1 MSGKIKKIKL
11 KFNEINI
18 SYTGGTTSSEI
29 LKIKQ
34 VEFGN
39 LNVFNSGD
47 RRDKINVS
55 KMENDFEDYKYNAER
70 DNNGQTE
77 YTLNIPSDTTADILL
92 VAGGGGGGCRQ
103 VGSSFGSGGGGAGGL
118 VFESNKK
125 LSAGDYTIKV
135 GKGGRGGSYDQLRNN
150 YVNNEKGKDTEII
163 YNSEYLLLAYGGGQG
178 GNRNW
183 DQHKQ
188 YQNIGKSGGS
198 SGGSAPYYQNGS
210 YIQSSESVQTNTIN
224 DSYGNVGGDSS
235 NSPNFSGGGG
245 GGAGS
250 PGVTDVYYSLYN
262 QIIPHGGD
270 GLSEVNGNDFKTF
283 FEIDDTSIG
292 EHHTDGKVY
301 FAGGGGGCRG
311 YNKDGGNGGIGG
323 GGDGEIGDG
332 EIITTKAEN
341 GKEGTGG
348 GGGGSRLNVAGNGG
362 SGIVYIRLKVEVTD
376 DNLQK
381 LIDNNNQSDY
391 EINLNNNNILI
402 FNLNDDIDRKNILN
416 SLNRIILKTEKISQ
430 INNLNY
436 DVILEN
442 DEGDEILFET
452 INETTSPDI
461 TQINNYS
468 EYKSRYFNLFTE
480 ERLYP
485 PYIFRDLPLLPN
497 DIFTISNRLYG
508 NGNYEINYSS
518 SQDAEN
524 NPLNI
529 FKNDF
534 TSFTWGN
541 NNYTNNSGLP
551 LRDINSI
558 SEYNQTE
565 NINSYKGD
573 SISIKLPNKII
584 LTKFILVIKD
594 YNNVTIQNLSKFPL
608 EFKIFGKNTDLEDI
622 WKEIIEIEISKNS
635 LNNIYN
641 DKYFINSYYT
651 RLHTYNYEGTD
662 DYKEYQ
668 LIFEKD
674 FFCDILIVGG
684 GGAGG
689 AGRSN
694 SNRGGGGGGAGGLI
708 YIKKIILR
716 PGTYNIRVGN
726 GGQVSNQNGFNSSI
740 VNNDYTTISYEANG
754 GGGGGNTGTSN
765 TDGNEGG
772 SGGGGANYSGSGG
785 SANNNDYGNNGGNA
799 MGAEPHNTGSGSGG
813 GGASLPGENSELS
826 KIGKGGKG
834 IIINISGQDI
844 EYAKGGDGGRYDDGN
859 GNNGLANTGNGG
871 NGAGKNQNQIGG
883 KGGSGIVIIKEYTNY
898 YNSYKHIFDESN
910 KRQTGLEQFDEY
922 ALVINKI
929 GGGTNVD
936 FGTWEIYGKEKFSE
950 LDQVPTNV
958 PLKRNIKYSHFY
970 KVFEEKT
977 DTDNSSNISIDDYI
991 NYIPNNNNVSNL
1003 SFSTLRGLSI
1013 DSELPIKDDILA
1025 RYIPNNIYMTF
1036 SENDNIIQWNDI
1048 YNNYN
1053 ITNIYGSPL
1062 IQKITPNSNGLY
1074 TDNQRMTIS
1083 TMKGTKDDSIQFP
1096 FTLPENYTFCYIARY
1111 TGDNNK
1117 RIFNS
1122 KNSKTYWC
1130 FNDNT
1135 TCTSMYNNKIY
1146 STTIKQ
1152 ISDND
1157 YWIIGI
1163 ETGDSMRY
1171 NGMDCTNYIYDNTYS
1186 IDNSYEYQNDNSDTN
1201 SITINGGDEDN
1212 KGSWE
1217 IGELIF
1223 YNRKLSESEKIEIE
1237 EYFANRYYHISFTS
1251 IVQTIDDY
1259 NDIITNKYS
1268 INSDNN
1274 YDTYDDFYIWYN
1286 IYNGYKYAYSKLN
1299 SNIYGPANYL
1309 FDIKRFKKDD
1319 NIYYYWILFVD
1330 NQNNQNNEN
1339 KFLEITIPNT
1349 EHNLYLIALG
1359 GGGSAGSY
1367 NNYNGSFSN
1376 GIISGPGNAGEL
1388 RIFKTTNRN
1397 INNNILQIQVGHGG
1411 KMTEKEGRDGGDS
1424 KIISNNYV
1432 DIIYEA
1438 NLYGCGYNN
1447 NGELGLGHYYHK
1459 NYLIENDYFNINN
1472 IIIKEVTISYFI
1484 SHSLFLDQNGKV
1496 YSCGINNYGQL
1507 GIGDTTNKN
1516 IPTLINIDIDDN
1528 QMPIITK
1535 ISTGDKYS
1543 LFLDQNRKVYSCGI
1557 NNYGQLGIGNTSTKY
1572 RPTLIPDFNNIID
1585 ISAGKQHSLFLD
1597 QYGIVYSC
1605 GRGSYG
1611 QLGLGITNTEYYSF
1625 PQEISNFVD
1634 INNNELSNPKIIKL
1648 SAGNNLSILLDNLG
1662 KVYSCGTNIYSQLG
1676 LGDTSSKF
1684 LPTFVDIYKDENGNT
1699 LPLPNINDIKTGYF
1713 HSLFLANNGDVY
1725 SCGQVSFGQLGLGKP
1740 NTGTDYLTEY
1750 YEQINRPTLIT
1761 IFNIGIDTIIDNKPV
1776 ISKIS
1781 AGYTHSLFLANN
1793 GDVYSCGGDSF
1804 DYYGH
1809 LGHDIIQE
1817 HSLYGGLK
1825 FLHYYTNKP
1834 TLITKIDNGDGT
1846 ESNIPNNITHINA
1859 GYLNTIVL
1867 SYNVLL
1873 STPRTQ
1879 ETNGNKGIKGLD
1891 YGTYNSHDINGGAIS
1906 KDLKTYLNDNSFS
1919 LDDIL
1924 TDNYIYWNSDLI
1936 VDEQTESGI
1945 YYGYGAPG
1953 VKTNN
1958 EYSGSSGVVAIIQS
1972 LEQFKNQITIT
1983 MTVSYGSSNNYN
1995 IGSYDNY
2002 EYHIFNHSGGSENQT
2017 EFQFSFDNN
2026 VTCDILI
2033 IGGGGGGGGCDTSY
2047 STSYPG
2053 GGGGAGKLIYISNIQ
2068 LQQNTIYTV
2077 KIGNRGNGGSI
2088 TNNYY
2093 NMIGYNGYDT
2103 QLTNNSTINCIAKG
2117 GGGGGAGSVSPVRTI
2132 GNNGGSGG
2140 GNGASN
2146 NNDYSTDIINGTMTI
2161 DNGTIESYGN
2171 IGGTGPRYYETKG
2184 GSGGGGAGSSGGNAS
2199 RGSNNGANG
2208 GNGKIY
2214 DLTNTNIEYA
2224 KGGKGGNYWGDDN
2237 RDGENGK
2244 GNGGIG
2250 GSRASSNR
2258 NGGKGGSGVVII
2270 RYLKTIYLS

>member
-11 KFNEINI
+11 IFNNI
-18 SYTGGTTSSEI
+18 DITYNDGTIRSEI
-29 LKIKQ
+29 KIKQ

-47 RRDKINVS
+47 RRDKINVN
-55 KMENDFEDYKYNAER
+55 KIRNDYYYYTYNVDN
-70 DNNGQTE
+70 DNNSGQTE
-77 YTLNIPSDTTADILL
+77 YTLNIPNNTTADILL

-103 VGSSFGSGGGGAGGL
+103 VNSSYGSGGGGAGGL
-118 VFESNKK
+118 VFELNKK
-125 LSAGDYTIKV
+125 LSVGTYTIKV
-135 GKGGRGGSYDQLRNN
+135 GKGGKGGSYQSDKGTYNE
-150 YVNNEKGKDTEII
+150 NEKGKDTEIV
-163 YNSEYLLLAYGGGQG
+163 YNSDYLLLAYGGGQG

-183 DQHKQ
+183 GIGLE
-188 YQNIGKSGGS
+188 YQNIGKTGGS
-198 SGGSAPYYQNGS
+198 SGGSAPYYNYVSNSFILQP
-210 YIQSSESVQTNTIN
+210 ESVQTNTIN
-224 DSYGNVGGDSS
+224 NSYGNVGGNSS
-235 NSPNFSGGGG
+235 SYYPNYSGGGG

-250 PGVTDVYYSLYN
+250 HGITDTINIQADGGNGLYKATIN
-262 QIIPHGGD
+262 ETD
-270 GLSEVNGNDFKTF
+270 YNFKTLF
-283 FEIDDTSIG
+283 KISDTTIG
-292 EHHTDGKVY
+292 DHHTNGKVY
-301 FAGGGGGCRG
+301 FAGGGGGCRA
-311 YNKDGGNGGIGG
+311 YNNGGGNGGIGG
-323 GGDGEIGDG
+323 GGNCEKSDTIQA
-332 EIITTKAEN
+332 TNALN
-341 GKEGTGG
+341 NTGG
-348 GGGGSRLNVAGNGG
+348 GGGGGRKLVASNGG
-362 SGIVYIRLKVEVTD
+362 SGIAIIRLKAEESD
-376 DNLQK
+376 DTNLLK
-381 LIDNNNQSDY
+381 LIDNDNQSDY
-391 EINLNNNNILI
+391 EIDLNNNILI
-402 FNLNDDIDRKNILN
+402 FYLNNDIDRKDILN
-416 SLNRIILKTEKISQ
+416 SLNQIILKTEKISQ

-436 DVILEN
+436 DIILEN
-442 DEGDEILFET
+442 DEDDEILFET
-452 INETTSPDI
+452 INETSPNI
-461 TQINNYS
+461 TIIDNYS
-468 EYKSRYFNLFTE
+468 EYKSRYFNVFTE

-485 PYIFRDLPLLPN
+485 PYIFRDLPLQTN
-497 DIFTISNRLYG
+497 NIFTISNRLYG
-508 NGNYEINYSS
+508 NGDYKINYSS
-518 SQDAEN
+518 SEDTEN
-524 NPLNI
+524 NPLNIFNI

-534 TSFTWGN
+534 TSFTWKN
-541 NNYTNNSGLP
+541 NNYTNNSGLS
-551 LRDINSI
+551 LRDINSF
-558 SEYNQTE
+558 SVYNKNE
-565 NINSYKGD
+565 NINSYNGD
-573 SISIKLPNKII
+573 WISIKLPNKII

-594 YNNVTIQNLSKFPL
+594 YNNVTINNLSKFPL
-608 EFKIFGKNTDLEDI
+608 EFKIFGKNNYLEDV
-622 WKEIIEIEISKNS
+622 WKEIIKIKIDKNE

-641 DKYFINSYYT
+641 DQYFINSYYT
-651 RLHTYNYEGTD
+651 RLHTYNYEGTN
-662 DYKEYQ
+662 DYKEYR
-668 LIFEKD
+668 LVIEND

-689 AGRSN
+689 AGTRGLD
-694 SNRGGGGGGAGGLI
+694 RGGGGGGAGGLI
-708 YIKKIILR
+708 YIKNIMLLS
-716 PGTYNIRVGN
+716 GTYNIIVGN
-726 GGQVSNQNGFNSSI
+726 GGQFSNHNGFKSSI
-740 VNNDYTTISYEANG
+740 IKSDNTTINYIAYG
-754 GGGGGNTGTSN
+754 GGGGGNTGNRNNN
-765 TDGNEGG
+765 TNGNGGG
-772 SGGGGANYSGSGG
+772 SGGGGADYNGSGG
-785 SANNNDYGNNGGNA
+785 NSIDNNYGNSGGKANQVNDWK
-799 MGAEPHNTGSGSGG
+799 GGSGAGG
-813 GGASLPGENSELS
+813 GGYNSSGQDSNSNTKGLGGN
-826 KIGKGGKG
+826 GKK
-834 IIINISGQDI
+834 INISGEDI

-859 GNNGLANTGNGG
+859 GIDGQIGTGNGG
-871 NGAGKNQNQIGG
+871 NGAGRSQNRRGG
-883 KGGSGIVIIKEYTNY
+883 KGGSGIVIIKQYSNY
-898 YNSYKHIFDESN
+898 YNSYKHIFDENN
-910 KRQTGLEQFDEY
+910 KRLSGLEEFDEY

-929 GGGTNVD
+929 GGGTNAD
-936 FGTWEIYGKEKFSE
+936 FGTWELYGKERFSQLNE
-950 LDQVPTNV
+950 VPTNI
-958 PLKRNIKYSHFY
+958 PLKRNIKFSYLN
-970 KVFEEKT
+970 KVFNENISLT
-977 DTDNSSNISIDDYI
+977 SNISIDDYK
-991 NYIPNNNNVSNL
+991 NYTPKNISNNL
-1003 SFSTLRGLSI
+1003 SFSTFKGLSI
-1013 DSELPIKDDILA
+1013 DSELPIKDSILA

-1036 SENDNIIQWNDI
+1036 SEDNDI
-1048 YNNYN
+1048 IGWDDIYGNYN
-1053 ITNIYGSPL
+1053 ITNINGSPL

-1083 TMKGTKDDSIQFP
+1083 TMKGTNDDIIHFP
-1096 FTLPENYTFCYIARY
+1096 FTLRENYTFCYIARY
-1111 TGDNNK
+1111 TGNNNK

-1122 KNSKTYWC
+1122 KNDRTYWC
-1130 FNDNT
+1130 FNNDA
-1135 TCTSMYNNKIY
+1135 TCTSMYNNQIY
-1146 STTIKQ
+1146 STTINQ

-1171 NGMDCTNYIYDNTYS
+1171 NGMDCTNYIYDNIYS
-1186 IDNSYEYQNDNSDTN
+1186 IDNSYEFVNTEDTN
-1201 SITINGGDEDN
+1201 SITINGGVDDNN

-1223 YNRKLSESEKIEIE
+1223 YNKKLSESEKIEIE

-1268 INSDNN
+1268 INIDN
-1274 YDTYDDFYIWYN
+1274 DFYIWYN

-1309 FDIKRFKKDD
+1309 FDIKRFKNDD
-1319 NIYYYWILFVD
+1319 DVYYYWILFVD
-1330 NQNNQNNEN
+1330 NTDNTN

-1367 NNYNGSFSN
+1367 NNYTGNFTN

-1388 RIFKTTNRN
+1388 GIFKTTNRN

-1411 KMTEKEGRDGGDS
+1411 KMLDKVGSNGGDS

-1438 NLYGCGYNN
+1438 NLYGCGYNS

-1472 IIIKEVTISYFI
+1472 IIIKEVAVSYSN

-1507 GIGDTTNKN
+1507 GIGNTTNKN

-1557 NNYGQLGIGNTSTKY
+1557 NNYGQLGISNTSTKY

-1585 ISAGKQHSLFLD
+1585 ISAGKEHSLFLD

-1611 QLGLGITNTEYYSF
+1611 QLGLGINNTEYYSF

-1684 LPTFVDIYKDENGNT
+1684 LPTFVDIYKDENGNI

-1817 HSLYGGLK
+1817 HSLYGGLE

-1859 GYLNTIVL
+1859 GYLNTIIL

-1891 YGTYNSHDINGGAIS
+1891 YGIYNSDDINGGAIS

-1936 VDEQTESGI
+1936 VDEQTESGK

-1953 VKTNN
+1953 VITNN

-1972 LEQFKNQITIT
+1972 LEQFRNQIT

-2033 IGGGGGGGGCDTSY
+2033 IGGGGGGGGCDTY
-2047 STSYPG
+2047 GTPYPG

-2077 KIGNRGNGGSI
+2077 KIGNGGNGGSI
-2088 TNNYY
+2088 TNNYNY
-2093 NMIGYNGYDT
+2093 MIGYNGYDT

-2117 GGGGGAGSVSPVRTI
+2117 GGGGGAGSVNSARI
-2132 GNNGGSGG
+2132 KGKKGGSGG

-2146 NNDYSTDIINGTMTI
+2146 NYNYTTYTIDGTMTI

-2171 IGGTGPRYYETKG
+2171 IGGTGPINNNTWA
-2184 GSGGGGAGSSGGNAS
+2184 GSGGGGGGSSGGNAGVNS
-2199 RGSNNGANG
+2199 IHGASG

-2214 DLTNTNIEYA
+2214 NLTNTNIEYA
-2224 KGGKGGNYWGDDN
+2224 KGGKGGDYWGDYWGDDN

-2250 GSRASSNR
+2250 GSRADGNR

-2270 RYLKTIYLS
+2270 RYLKKIYLS